1 MLHQAEVAAQEEAM
15 RLKVRDLPD
24 EDRKRFYG
32 IAKKKLKDPDTFA
45 VLNYLFITGLHHF
58 YLGHWL
64 RGMINFVG
72 FIIAVLL
79 MVDGQW
85 LWGLGLLVA
94 FSLTEL
100 YALFRSQVIVQ
111 DYNNK
116 VMEDTFDKL
125 RA

>member
-1 MLHQAEVAAQEEAM
+1 VLHQAAVAEQEEAM

-32 IAKKKLKDPDTFA
+32 MAKKRLKDPDTFA

-64 RGMINFVG
+64 RGIINFAG
-72 FIIAVLL
+72 FIVAVAL

-85 LWGLGLLVA
+85 SWGLGLLAA
-94 FSLTEL
+94 FSLTEM

-116 VMEDTFDKL
+116 VMADTFDKL
-125 RA
+125 